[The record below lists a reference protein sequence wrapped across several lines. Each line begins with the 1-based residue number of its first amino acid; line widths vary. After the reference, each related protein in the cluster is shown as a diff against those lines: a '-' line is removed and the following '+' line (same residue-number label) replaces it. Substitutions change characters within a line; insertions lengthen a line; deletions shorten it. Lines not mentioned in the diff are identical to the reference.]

1 MLFIFTKLKVIG
13 EIGRGV
19 EDLLHTFEKNRNI
32 PLFHGI
38 HLVIIIIFNQ
48 NIVKSD
54 TNQYSASNYKCNF
67 LWLKPY
73 FVP

>member
-1 MLFIFTKLKVIG
+1 MLFIFSKLDVIR

-38 HLVIIIIFNQ
+38 HLVFMIFFTR
-48 NIVKSD
+48 I
-54 TNQYSASNYKCNF
+54 
-67 LWLKPY
+67 L
-73 FVP
+73 